1 MIKGFYRITDPDLR
15 KTLRNV
21 FGEESGTYSLHW
33 FEREKPKGIYRLM
46 GIDGD
51 GILYIGK
58 TDTPLYK
65 RISSLQ
71 VSILSNSEHSLLEPV
86 ERGHKTLSKKF
97 FRIRKKI
104 DLNDLFV
111 SVHPTIVSPK
121 KDEGFSLDKYA
132 SKYGELPPLNGD
144 YGEYEHWELF

>member
-1 MIKGFYRITDPDLR
+1 MKQEYYRITDPGLR
-15 KTLRNV
+15 KTLQNV
-21 FGEESGTYSLHW
+21 YGVASGTYSLHW
-33 FEREKPKGIYRLM
+33 FDREKPRGICRLM
-46 GIDGD
+46 GIDCD

-71 VSILSNSEHSLLEPV
+71 DSVLSNSEPEQLKPV

-97 FRIRKKI
+97 FRIRKRI
-104 DLNDLFV
+104 EISDLFV
-111 SVHPTIVSPK
+111 SAQITQESPK
-121 KDEGFSLDKYA
+121 KDESFRLDSYA
-132 SKYGELPPLNGD
+132 SVYGELPPLNGD